1 MDEVSH
7 RLSARQEAHK
17 RIIWAC
23 SWNPFGH
30 EFATGSRD
38 KNVKIWAVDKGSSVK
53 QLMTLPQFSSSVTA
67 LSWYALDD
75 QRNNGFLAVGMESG
89 VIELWSLSLITR
101 CKCNC
106 SSFYKVGAIHVPC
119 FLCAAFSMEED
130 DDVSGK
136 WRRLQKNTAC
146 FLWS

>member
-7 RLSARQEAHK
+7 RLIARQEAHK

-89 VIELWSLSLITR
+89 LIELWSLSLTR
-101 CKCNC
+101 PQDGSTTMVPKLGRVRYDSAE
-106 SSFYKVGAIHVPC
+106 SSPPRASPC
-119 FLCAAFSMEED
+119 RDGYQIRYPLIN
-130 DDVSGK
+130 
-136 WRRLQKNTAC
+136 R
-146 FLWS
+146 